1 MMMYDVKPH
10 VKDIKGLKILID
22 IVDSLHS
29 HKEVKIIQEML
40 QKIMKYPKQYKCW
53 PKAEI
58 DNIFIGPSG
67 GDWADEKD
75 DRGYGAIKPVFR
87 VIKDLM
93 FKQNSEC
100 PELAG
105 GEEW

>member
-29 HKEVKIIQEML
+29 HKEVKIIQEKL
-40 QKIMKYPKQYKCW
+40 QKTMRDPEQYICW

-67 GDWADEKD
+67 GDWADEKN

-93 FKQNSEC
+93 FKQNSEY